1 MPSLI
6 DLRRRIR
13 AVKNTQQITKAMKMV
28 AASKLR
34 RAQERIMNARPY
46 AVQMQRVLADV
57 ASRVD
62 PSLHP
67 LLAVRDGPADRPDRG
82 VGPGPARSAEAS
94 GGHDAPAGRA
104 QGHAGRPTLV
114 IVVTADKGL
123 CGSFNTNAIKG
134 AAAYVLESGARCLL
148 GLVGR
153 KGRDFFGRRGFEV
166 RFEQVGL
173 FQTLRYED
181 GQGVARL
188 AIEAFV
194 SAEVDRVVLVYNEF
208 KSVISQRVVVAP
220 LLPLVRGE
228 VEEAPAERGETAW
241 ARPASQIDYLYE
253 PSAQEIFNALLP
265 RYVEV
270 QVYRALLES
279 NAAFFAAQMT
289 AMDTA
294 TKNSADMI
302 GTLTLYM
309 NKVRQAAITR
319 EIIEVV
325 SGAQAL

>member
-6 DLRRRIR
+6 DLRRRVR

-34 RAQERIMNARPY
+34 RAQERIMSARPY
-46 AVQMQRVLADV
+46 AVQMQRVLGSLA
-57 ASRVD
+57 ARVD
-62 PSLHP
+62 ASMHP
-67 LLAVRDGPADRPDRG
+67 LLTMREPRPD
-82 VGPGPARSAEAS
+82 
-94 GGHDAPAGRA
+94 GR
-104 QGHAGRPTLV
+104 TLV
-114 IVVTADKGL
+114 IVVTGDKGL

-134 AAAYVLESGARCLL
+134 AGAFIAASSQPCLL

-153 KGRDFFGRRGFEV
+153 KGREFFARRGFAV
-166 RFEQVGL
+166 AFERTGI
-173 FQTLRYED
+173 FQKLRYD
-181 GQGVARL
+181 DAQDIGRL
-188 AIEAFV
+188 AVEAFL
-194 SAEVDRVVLVYNEF
+194 SGDADRVMLVYNEF
-208 KSVISQRVVVAP
+208 RSVISQRVVVDQLLPIARADVETAAAP
-220 LLPLVRGE
+220 LV
-228 VEEAPAERGETAW
+228 
-241 ARPASQIDYLYE
+241 DYLYE
-253 PSAQEIFNALLP
+253 PAPAEIFGRLLP

-294 TKNSADMI
+294 TKNSAEMI
-302 GTLTLYM
+302 AALTLYM

-325 SGAQAL
+325 SGAEAL